1 MATKKSKPAA
11 VKSSTS
17 KAILPHTEPSFPY
30 TNKPGSLRRFLQLVP
45 QKPRPQKIDKTLM
58 QSWGFKDT
66 NDMSILRVLRSAG
79 LLSSTNE
86 PTDLY
91 TSFMNL
97 NGGAAALAK
106 PLREL
111 YAPLFTASHTPY
123 KESAEMLRNLFNIHS
138 GGSAVTLDLQVQ
150 TFKAL
155 SESTN
160 FESGQ
165 LQDTTAGQPTGG
177 TPPAAGSTPPNG
189 FQQGPS
195 VHIDL
200 HIHLPENK
208 SRRDYEAIIE
218 DIGRYIYGRAASG
231 VADE

>member
-1 MATKKSKPAA
+1 MATRKKAKAPSKKGAQ
-11 VKSSTS
+11 
-17 KAILPHTEPSFPY
+17 PHTEPLFPY
-30 TNKPGSLRRFLQLVP
+30 TNKPGSLRKFLQLVP
-45 QKPRPQKIDKTLM
+45 QKPKPQKIEKTLM

-66 NDMSILRVLRSAG
+66 NDMSIIRVLRSIG
-79 LLSSTNE
+79 LLNSTNE

-91 TSFMNL
+91 TAFMNL

-106 PLREL
+106 PVRDI

-123 KESAEMLRNLFNIHS
+123 KESAETLRNLFNIHS
-138 GGSAVTLDLQVQ
+138 GGSPATLDFQVQ

-155 SESTN
+155 AESTT
-160 FESGQ
+160 FEGLAAVVAPS
-165 LQDTTAGQPTGG
+165 DTTA
-177 TPPAAGSTPPNG
+177 AATIATVDLSSGR
-189 FQQGPS
+189 QHGPS

-218 DIGRYIYGRAASG
+218 DIGRYIYGRQSEG
-231 VADE
+231 SYDE